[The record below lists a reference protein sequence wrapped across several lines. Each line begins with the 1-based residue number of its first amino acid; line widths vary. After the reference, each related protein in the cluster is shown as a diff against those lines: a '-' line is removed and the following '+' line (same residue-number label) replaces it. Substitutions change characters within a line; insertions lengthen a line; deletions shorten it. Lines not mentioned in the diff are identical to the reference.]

1 MDSVTESFLK
11 LLFLLSVN
19 NWHMAVA
26 GNKYNCDD
34 QLVSALPQSSFS
46 SSSDLSSSHSPGF
59 ARLNRREGAGGWSP
73 LVSNKYQWLQIDLGE
88 RTEITA
94 VATQGGYGSS
104 DWVTSYLLMFSD
116 SGQNWKQYR
125 QEESIWAFSGNTN
138 ADSVVYYKLQH
149 SIKARF
155 LRFVPLD
162 WNPNGRIGMRIEVYG
177 CTYRSEVVGFDG
189 KSCLIYT
196 FNQKLM
202 SATKDAISL
211 KFKTM
216 QSDGILL
223 HREGQNGDHTTL
235 ELIKG
240 KLSLLINLG
249 DTKTHPSNAQ
259 INITLGS
266 LLDDQ
271 HWHSVLIEHFN
282 NQVNFTVD
290 KHTHHF
296 HAKGEFNYLDLDYEI
311 SFGGIPVPGKSGTLS
326 RKNFH
331 GCFENIYYNGVNI
344 IDLAR
349 RHKSQIYFVGN
360 MSFSCLEPQVVPVTF
375 LSSSSYLALPGTSG
389 QDEVLI
395 SFQFRTWNK
404 EGLLLSSKLHQASG
418 GFLLYLSDGKVK
430 ISLHKP
436 GKALSDIT
444 AGAGLNNG
452 QWHSVSFSAKWNRI
466 TVIVDNDVTSSAH
479 AYTPLQIYS
488 GNDFYFGGCPNSG
501 NISECYTSFGGF
513 QGCMRLISI
522 GNKAV
527 DMISV
532 QQNVFGNFSDLQI
545 DLCGI
550 IDRCLP
556 NYCEHGGECSQS
568 WNNFYCDCDNTGYKG
583 ATCHYPIYEQSC
595 EAYKHRGNTSGF
607 YNIDSDGS
615 GPLGPFLVYCN
626 MTDTTWTI
634 IQHNN
639 TNLTRVKSA
648 NRENPHTV
656 FFKYSASLD
665 QLQATI
671 NHAEHCEQEL
681 AYHCKK
687 SRLLDKPDGMPL
699 SWWIGRTNETQTYWG
714 GSLPAV
720 QKCACGLEGSCIDS
734 QHYCNCDADRDEW
747 TNDTGFLSYK
757 EHLPVTEI
765 VITDTDRPN
774 SEAAY
779 KLGPLLC
786 HGDRTFWNSA
796 SFNTE
801 TSYLHF
807 PTFHGELSA
816 DVSFFFKTT
825 ASSGVFLE
833 NLGIQDFIRIEL
845 YSPSEVIFSFDV
857 GNGPSEVTVQS
868 LTSLNDNQWHYVK
881 AERNIKEAS
890 LQVDQ
895 LPQRSCGAP
904 PDGHIRLQLNSQLF
918 VGGTASRQKGFLG
931 CIRSLQLNGMALDL
945 EERAKITPGVEP
957 GCPGHCSSYGNL
969 CHNGGKCRE
978 KYSGFS
984 CDCTFSAYA
993 GPFCKKEIS
1002 AYFGTGT
1009 SVTYN
1014 FQEYYTLAKNSSSHA
1029 SSFYAD
1035 MTLNREEITFAF
1047 RTTRTPS
1054 LLLYVSSFYQ
1064 EYLSV
1069 ILTRNGSLQIRYK
1082 LDSHQDPDVFSINT
1096 KNMADGQLQHVKIN
1110 REEEM
1115 LFVEVN
1121 QNERMK
1127 FILSSGTEFNAIK
1140 SLTLGKI
1147 LENSDVEEETMKAN
1161 SQGFIGCLSSVQ
1173 FSHIASLK
1181 AALHHSSSAPVIVKG
1196 RFTESNCGTLTG
1208 ADSTS
1213 SETTHSFADHSGPID
1228 EGELASTIR
1237 SDSAIIGGVIAV
1249 VIFILALA
1257 SMAHSHTIY
1266 KKKGIYSK
1274 NEAKGSEN
1282 EDSAE
1287 SALKSEVSIQT
1298 LQQMNEIKRNTL
1310 LIGVHDLI

>member
-1 MDSVTESFLK
+1 M
-11 LLFLLSVN
+11 
-19 NWHMAVA
+19 A

-34 QLVSALPQSSFS
+34 HLVSALPQSSFS
-46 SSSDLSSSHSPGF
+46 SSSELSSSHSPGF

-116 SGQNWKQYR
+116 SGRNWKQYR
-125 QEESIWAFSGNTN
+125 QEESIWAFSGNMN

-177 CTYRSEVVGFDG
+177 CAYRSEVVGFDG

-202 SATKDAISL
+202 SAHVISL

-223 HREGQNGDHTTL
+223 HREGQNGDHITL

-240 KLSLLINLG
+240 N
-249 DTKTHPSNAQ
+249 
-259 INITLGS
+259 

-271 HWHSVLIEHFN
+271 QWHSVLIEQFN

-296 HAKGEFNYLDLDYEI
+296 HAKGEFNYLDLDFEL
-311 SFGGIPVPGKSGTLS
+311 SFGGMPVPGKSDILS
-326 RKNFH
+326 HRNFH

-360 MSFSCLEPQVVPVTF
+360 ISFSCSEPQVVPVTF
-375 LSSSSYLALPGTSG
+375 LSPSSYLALPGTSG
-389 QDEVLI
+389 QDEAFV

-404 EGLLLSSKLHQASG
+404 EGLLLSSKVHQASG

-452 QWHSVSFSAKWNRI
+452 QWHSVSFSVKRNRI
-466 TVIVDNDVTSSAH
+466 SVIVDNDVTASAH
-479 AYTPLQIYS
+479 ASISLQIYS
-488 GNDFYFGGCPNSG
+488 GDSFYFGGCPTTG
-501 NISECYTSFGGF
+501 NISECNTSFGGF
-513 QGCMRLISI
+513 QGCMRLIAI
-522 GNKAV
+522 DNKAV

-568 WNNFYCDCDNTGYKG
+568 WNNFYCNCASTGYKG

-626 MTDTTWTI
+626 MTDATWTI
-634 IQHNN
+634 MQHNN
-639 TNLTRVKSA
+639 TNLSRVKSA

-671 NHAEHCEQEL
+671 NHAEHCEQEFV
-681 AYHCKK
+681 YHCKK
-687 SRLLDKPDGMPL
+687 SRFLDKQGGMPL

-720 QKCACGLEGSCIDS
+720 QKCACGLEGNCIDS

-757 EHLPVTEI
+757 DHLPVTEI

-786 HGDRTFWNSA
+786 RGDS
-796 SFNTE
+796 
-801 TSYLHF
+801 
-807 PTFHGELSA
+807 
-816 DVSFFFKTT
+816 
-825 ASSGVFLE
+825 
-833 NLGIQDFIRIEL
+833 
-845 YSPSEVIFSFDV
+845 
-857 GNGPSEVTVQS
+857 
-868 LTSLNDNQWHYVK
+868 
-881 AERNIKEAS
+881 
-890 LQVDQ
+890 
-895 LPQRSCGAP
+895 
-904 PDGHIRLQLNSQLF
+904 
-918 VGGTASRQKGFLG
+918 GTASRQKGFLG

-957 GCPGHCSSYGNL
+957 GCPGHCSSYGKL
-969 CHNGGKCRE
+969 CHNGGKCKE

-1035 MTLNREEITFAF
+1035 MTLNREAITFAF

-1054 LLLYVSSFYQ
+1054 LLLYVSSFYK

-1082 LDSHQDPDVFSINT
+1082 LDSRQDPDIFSINL
-1096 KNMADGQLQHVKIN
+1096 KSMADGKLQHVKID
-1110 REEEM
+1110 REKEM

-1121 QNERMK
+1121 QNERVK
-1127 FILSSGTEFNAIK
+1127 FVLTSDTEFNAIK

-1147 LENSDVEEETMKAN
+1147 LENSDADEETMKAD

-1173 FSHIASLK
+1173 FNHIAPLK
-1181 AALHHSSSAPVIVKG
+1181 AALHHSSSAPIIVKG
-1196 RFTESNCGTLTG
+1196 RLTESNCGTLT
-1208 ADSTS
+1208 ASDSTS

-1228 EGELASTIR
+1228 EGEPLANAIR

-1249 VIFILALA
+1249 VIFILLCITAIA
-1257 SMAHSHTIY
+1257 IRIY

-1274 NEAKGSEN
+1274 DEAKGSEN

-1287 SALKSEVSIQT
+1287 SALKSEISMQNT
-1298 LQQMNEIKRNTL
+1298 ANENQKEYFF
-1310 LIGVHDLI
+1310 

>member
-1 MDSVTESFLK
+1 
-11 LLFLLSVN
+11 
-19 NWHMAVA
+19 MAVT

-46 SSSDLSSSHSPGF
+46 SSSELSSSHSPGF

-73 LVSNKYQWLQIDLGE
+73 FVSNKYQWLQIDLGE

-162 WNPNGRIGMRIEVYG
+162 WNPNGRIGMRIEAYG

-196 FNQKLM
+196 LNRKLIN
-202 SATKDAISL
+202 TVKDVISL

-223 HREGQNGDHTTL
+223 HREGQNGDHITM
-235 ELIKG
+235 ELTKG

-249 DTKTHPSNAQ
+249 DTKTHPPNAQ

-296 HAKGEFNYLDLDYEI
+296 HAKGEFSYLDLDYEL

-326 RKNFH
+326 RRNFH

-349 RHKSQIYFVGN
+349 RHKSQIYIVGN
-360 MSFSCLEPQVVPVTF
+360 MSFSCLEPKVVPVTF
-375 LSSSSYLALPGTSG
+375 LSSSSFLALRGTSG
-389 QDEVLI
+389 QDEVFV

-404 EGLLLSSKLHQASG
+404 DGLLLSSKLHQSSG
-418 GFLLYLSDGKVK
+418 GFLLYLSDGRVK
-430 ISLHKP
+430 INLHKT
-436 GKALSDIT
+436 GRVLSDIA

-452 QWHSVSFSAKWNRI
+452 QWHSVSLSVKRNRI
-466 TVIVDNDVTSSAH
+466 SVRVDNDVTSSAH
-479 AYTPLQIYS
+479 AFIPLQIYS
-488 GNDFYFGGCPNSG
+488 DVFYFGGEISSG
-501 NISECYTSFGGF
+501 NISECNTSFGGF
-513 QGCMRLISI
+513 QGCMRHISI

-527 DMISV
+527 DMISI
-532 QQNVFGNFSDLQI
+532 QQNGFGNFSDLQI

-550 IDRCLP
+550 TDRCLP

-568 WNNFYCDCDNTGYKG
+568 WNSFHCNCANTGYKG

-607 YNIDSDGS
+607 YSIDSDGS

-634 IQHNN
+634 IQHNS

-671 NHAEHCEQEL
+671 NLADHCEQEL
-681 AYHCKK
+681 AYYCKK
-687 SRLLDKPDGMPL
+687 SRLLDKSDGMPL
-699 SWWIGRTNETQTYWG
+699 SWWIGRTNETHTYWG

-757 EHLPVTEI
+757 DHLPVTEI

-786 HGDRTFWNSA
+786 RGDRTFWNSA

-807 PTFHGELSA
+807 PTFHGEFSA

-845 YSPSEVIFSFDV
+845 QSPYEVAFSFDV
-857 GNGPSEVTVQS
+857 GNGPSEVIVQS
-868 LTSLNDNQWHYVK
+868 RNSLNDNQWHYVK
-881 AERNIKEAS
+881 AERNVKEAS
-890 LQVDQ
+890 LQIDQ
-895 LPQRSCGAP
+895 LPQRSHSAP

-918 VGGTASRQKGFLG
+918 V
-931 CIRSLQLNGMALDL
+931 
-945 EERAKITPGVEP
+945 
-957 GCPGHCSSYGNL
+957 
-969 CHNGGKCRE
+969 
-978 KYSGFS
+978 
-984 CDCTFSAYA
+984 
-993 GPFCKKEIS
+993 EIS
-1002 AYFGTGT
+1002 AYFWTGT

-1035 MTLNREEITFAF
+1035 MTLAREAITFAF
-1047 RTTRTPS
+1047 RTTRMPS
-1054 LLLYVSSFYQ
+1054 LLLYVSSFYK

-1082 LDSHQDPDVFSINT
+1082 LDSHQDPDVFSISF
-1096 KNMADGQLQHVKIN
+1096 KSMADGQPQHVKIN
-1110 REEEM
+1110 REEET

-1147 LENSDVEEETMKAN
+1147 LENSDVDEETMKAN
-1161 SQGFIGCLSSVQ
+1161 SQGFVGCLSSVQ
-1173 FSHIASLK
+1173 FNHIAPLK

-1196 RFTESNCGTLTG
+1196 RFTESSCGTLTG

-1213 SETTHSFADHSGPID
+1213 SETTHSFAGNHSGPID
-1228 EGELASTIR
+1228 EGKPLANAIR

-1249 VIFILALA
+1249 VIFILLCITAIA
-1257 SMAHSHTIY
+1257 IRIY

-1287 SALKSEVSIQT
+1287 SALKSELSMQNT
-1298 LQQMNEIKRNTL
+1298 ANENQKEYFF
-1310 LIGVHDLI
+1310 

>member
-1 MDSVTESFLK
+1 
-11 LLFLLSVN
+11 
-19 NWHMAVA
+19 
-26 GNKYNCDD
+26 NCFT
-34 QLVSALPQSSFS
+34 AIC
-46 SSSDLSSSHSPGF
+46 
-59 ARLNRREGAGGWSP
+59 AGGWSP

-88 RTEITA
+88 RAEITA

-116 SGQNWKQYR
+116 SGRNWKQYR
-125 QEESIWAFSGNTN
+125 QEESTWAFSGNTN
-138 ADSVVYYKLQH
+138 ADSVVYYRLQH

-177 CTYRSEVVGFDG
+177 CMYRSEVVGFDG

-202 SATKDAISL
+202 STLKDVISL

-223 HREGQNGDHTTL
+223 HREGQNGDHITL
-235 ELIKG
+235 ELLKG

-249 DTKTHPSNAQ
+249 DDKTHSSNTQ

-296 HAKGEFNYLDLDYEI
+296 HAKGEFNYLDLDYEL
-311 SFGGIPVPGKSGTLS
+311 SFGGIPVPGKSGALS
-326 RKNFH
+326 RRNFH
-331 GCFENIYYNGVNI
+331 GCFENIYYNGVSI

-349 RHKSQIYFVGN
+349 RHRSQISFVGN
-360 MSFSCLEPQVVPVTF
+360 ISFLCLEPHVIPITF
-375 LSSSSYLALPGTSG
+375 LSSRSYLALPGTSG
-389 QDEVLI
+389 QEEVSI

-404 EGLLLSSKLHQASG
+404 EGLLLSSKLHRSSG

-430 ISLHKP
+430 INLHKP
-436 GKALSDIT
+436 GKAMSGIS

-452 QWHSVSFSAKWNRI
+452 QWHSVLFSAKRNRI
-466 TVIVDNDVTSSAH
+466 ILIVDNDMTSSA
-479 AYTPLQIYS
+479 YSSISLQIYS
-488 GNDFYFGGCPNSG
+488 ADTFYFGGCPNSE
-501 NISECYTSFGGF
+501 NNSECKSSFGGF
-513 QGCMRLISI
+513 QGCMQLISI

-527 DMISV
+527 DMNSV
-532 QQNVFGNFSDLQI
+532 QQNIFGNFSDLQI

-568 WNNFYCDCDNTGYKG
+568 WNSFYCNCTNTGYKG

-626 MTDTTWTI
+626 MTDATWTI

-665 QLQATI
+665 QLQAAI

-687 SRLLDKPDGMPL
+687 SRLLDKTDGLPL

-714 GSLPAV
+714 GSSPTV
-720 QKCACGLEGSCIDS
+720 QKCACGIEGSCIDS
-734 QHYCNCDADRDEW
+734 QHYCNCNADRNEW
-747 TNDTGFLSYK
+747 TNDTGFLSHK

-779 KLGPLLC
+779 RLGPLLC
-786 HGDRTFWNSA
+786 HGDR
-796 SFNTE
+796 
-801 TSYLHF
+801 
-807 PTFHGELSA
+807 
-816 DVSFFFKTT
+816 
-825 ASSGVFLE
+825 
-833 NLGIQDFIRIEL
+833 
-845 YSPSEVIFSFDV
+845 
-857 GNGPSEVTVQS
+857 
-868 LTSLNDNQWHYVK
+868 
-881 AERNIKEAS
+881 
-890 LQVDQ
+890 
-895 LPQRSCGAP
+895 
-904 PDGHIRLQLNSQLF
+904 
-918 VGGTASRQKGFLG
+918 GTASRQKGFLG

-984 CDCTFSAYA
+984 CDCSFSAYA
-993 GPFCKKEIS
+993 GPFCKTEIS
-1002 AYFGTGT
+1002 AYFGTGS
-1009 SVTYN
+1009 SVIYN
-1014 FQEYYTLAKNSSSHA
+1014 FQEYYTFTKNSTSHA

-1035 MTLNREEITFAF
+1035 MTLSRETITFAF

-1054 LLLYVSSFYQ
+1054 LLLYVSSFYK

-1082 LDSHQDPDVFSINT
+1082 LDSHQDPDVFTINFRS
-1096 KNMADGQLQHVKIN
+1096 MADGQLHHVKIN

-1115 LFVEVN
+1115 LLVEVN

-1140 SLTLGKI
+1140 SLILGKI
-1147 LENSDVEEETMKAN
+1147 LENSDVDEETMKAN

-1173 FSHIASLK
+1173 FNHIAPLK
-1181 AALHHSSSAPVIVKG
+1181 SALHHSSSAPIIVKG
-1196 RFTESNCGTLTG
+1196 RFTESSCGTLTG
-1208 ADSTS
+1208 ADSTL

-1228 EGELASTIR
+1228 ERQPLNNASR
-1237 SDSAIIGGVIAV
+1237 NDSAIIGGVIAV
-1249 VIFILALA
+1249 VIFIILCITAIA
-1257 SMAHSHTIY
+1257 IHIY
-1266 KKKGIYSK
+1266 KKKSIYSK
-1274 NEAKGSEN
+1274 NETKGSEN

-1287 SALKSEVSIQT
+1287 SALKSELSTQ
-1298 LQQMNEIKRNTL
+1298 NTASENQKEYFF
-1310 LIGVHDLI
+1310 

>member
-1 MDSVTESFLK
+1 MDSVTEIFLK
-11 LLFLLSVN
+11 LLFLLAAH
-19 NWHMAVA
+19 NWHKAIA
-26 GNKYNCDD
+26 ENKYNCDD
-34 QLVSALPQSSFS
+34 QLISALSQSSFS
-46 SSSDLSSSHSPGF
+46 SSSELSSSHSPGF

-73 LVSNKYQWLQIDLGE
+73 LVSNKYQWLQVDLGE

-116 SGQNWKQYR
+116 TGRNWKQYR
-125 QEESIWAFSGNTN
+125 QEESIWAISGNTN
-138 ADSVVYYKLQH
+138 ADSVVYYKLQN

-162 WNPNGRIGMRIEVYG
+162 WNPNGRIGMRVEVYG

-189 KSCLIYT
+189 KSYLIYT

-202 SATKDAISL
+202 SALKDVISL

-223 HREGQNGDHTTL
+223 HREGRNGDHITL

-240 KLSLLINLG
+240 KLSLLITLG
-249 DTKTHPSNAQ
+249 DTETHSSNAH

-271 HWHSVLIEHFN
+271 HWHSVLIECFK

-296 HAKGEFNYLDLDYEI
+296 HAKGEFSYLDLDYEI
-311 SFGGIPVPGKSGTLS
+311 SFGGIPVLGKSGILS
-326 RKNFH
+326 HRNFH

-360 MSFSCLEPQVVPVTF
+360 VSFSCLEPQVIPVTF
-375 LSSSSYLALPGTSG
+375 LSASSYLALPGISR
-389 QDEVLI
+389 QDEVHI

-404 EGLLLSSKLHQASG
+404 EGLLLSNNLPQASG
-418 GFLLYLSDGKVK
+418 GFFLYLSNGKVK

-436 GKALSDIT
+436 GKTLSDIT
-444 AGAGLNNG
+444 AGAMLNNG
-452 QWHSVSFSAKWNRI
+452 QWHSVSFSAKRNHI
-466 TVIVDNDVTSSAH
+466 NIVVDNTVTMSSH
-479 AYTPLQIYS
+479 ASIPLEIFS
-488 GNDFYFGGCPNSG
+488 GDALYFGGCPSSG
-501 NISECYTSFGGF
+501 NISECNTLYGGF

-522 GNKAV
+522 DNKAV
-527 DMISV
+527 DIISV
-532 QQNVFGNFSDLQI
+532 QQNVSGNFSDIQI

-550 IDRCLP
+550 IDRCSP

-568 WNNFYCDCDNTGYKG
+568 WNSFYCNCAYSGYRG
-583 ATCHYPIYEQSC
+583 ATCHIPIYEQSC

-615 GPLGPFLVYCN
+615 GPLEPFLVYCN

-634 IQHNN
+634 MQHNN

-648 NRENPHTV
+648 TRENPHTV

-671 NHAEHCEQEL
+671 NQAEYCEQEL

-687 SRLLDKPDGMPL
+687 SRLSDKPDGMPL

-714 GSLPAV
+714 GSFPAV
-720 QKCACGLEGSCIDS
+720 GKCACGFEGTCIDS

-786 HGDRTFWNSA
+786 RGDRTFWNSA

-845 YSPSEVIFSFDV
+845 SSPSEVIFSFDV
-857 GNGPSEVTVQS
+857 GNGPSEVSVQS

-895 LPQRSCGAP
+895 LPQRSHTAP

-931 CIRSLQLNGMALDL
+931 CIRSLKLNGMALDL

-969 CHNGGKCRE
+969 CHNGGKCKE
-978 KYSGFS
+978 KYNGFS
-984 CDCTFSAYA
+984 CDCTFSAYV
-993 GPFCKKEIS
+993 GPFCKKEVS

-1035 MTLNREEITFAF
+1035 MTLSSEAITFAF
-1047 RTTRTPS
+1047 RTTQTPS
-1054 LLLYVSSFYQ
+1054 LLLYVSSFYK
-1064 EYLSV
+1064 EYLSI
-1069 ILTRNGSLQIRYK
+1069 ILIRNGSLQIRYK
-1082 LDSHQDPDVFSINT
+1082 LDSHEDPDVFGINT
-1096 KNMADGQLQHVKIN
+1096 KNMADGQLQHMKIN

-1127 FILSSGTEFNAIK
+1127 FILTSGTEFNAIK

-1147 LENSDVEEETMKAN
+1147 FENSDVDEETMKAN

-1173 FSHIASLK
+1173 FNHIAPLK
-1181 AALHHSSSAPVIVKG
+1181 AALYHSSSAPVIVKG
-1196 RFTESNCGTLTG
+1196 HFTESNCGTLTG

-1213 SETTHSFADHSGPID
+1213 SETTHSFADHSGPIG
-1228 EGELASTIR
+1228 EGEPLANAIR

-1249 VIFILALA
+1249 VIFILLCITAIGIR
-1257 SMAHSHTIY
+1257 IY
-1266 KKKGIYSK
+1266 KKKGVYSK
-1274 NEAKGSEN
+1274 NETKGSEN
-1282 EDSAE
+1282 EESTE
-1287 SALKSEVSIQT
+1287 SALKSELSMQ
-1298 LQQMNEIKRNTL
+1298 NTTSENQKEYF
-1310 LIGVHDLI
+1310 

>member
-1 MDSVTESFLK
+1 
-11 LLFLLSVN
+11 
-19 NWHMAVA
+19 
-26 GNKYNCDD
+26 
-34 QLVSALPQSSFS
+34 
-46 SSSDLSSSHSPGF
+46 
-59 ARLNRREGAGGWSP
+59 
-73 LVSNKYQWLQIDLGE
+73 IDLGE

-116 SGQNWKQYR
+116 SGRNWKQYR
-125 QEESIWAFSGNTN
+125 QEESIWAFSGNMN

-177 CTYRSEVVGFDG
+177 CAYSKWSEVVGFDG

-202 SATKDAISL
+202 SAHVISL

-223 HREGQNGDHTTL
+223 HREGQNGDHITL

-240 KLSLLINLG
+240 KLYYLTKTSFNLLS

-259 INITLGS
+259 INIKLGS

-271 HWHSVLIEHFN
+271 QWHSVLIEQFN

-296 HAKGEFNYLDLDYEI
+296 HAKGEFNYLDLDFEL
-311 SFGGIPVPGKSGTLS
+311 SFGGMPVPGKSDILS
-326 RKNFH
+326 HRNFH

-360 MSFSCLEPQVVPVTF
+360 ISFSCSEPQVVPVTF
-375 LSSSSYLALPGTSG
+375 LSPSSYLALPGTSG
-389 QDEVLI
+389 QDEAFV

-404 EGLLLSSKLHQASG
+404 EGLLLSSKVHQASG

-430 ISLHKP
+430 ITKKQPQDLKMRP
-436 GKALSDIT
+436 LDLS
-444 AGAGLNNG
+444 AGLNNG
-452 QWHSVSFSAKWNRI
+452 QWHSVSFSVKRNRI
-466 TVIVDNDVTSSAH
+466 SVIVDNDVTASAH
-479 AYTPLQIYS
+479 ASISLQIYS
-488 GNDFYFGGCPNSG
+488 GDSFYFGGCPTTG
-501 NISECYTSFGGF
+501 NISECNTSFGGF
-513 QGCMRLISI
+513 QGCMRLIAI
-522 GNKAV
+522 DNKAV

-568 WNNFYCDCDNTGYKG
+568 WNNFYCNCASTGYKG

-626 MTDTTWTI
+626 MTDATWTI
-634 IQHNN
+634 MQHNN
-639 TNLTRVKSA
+639 TNLSRVKSA

-671 NHAEHCEQEL
+671 NHAEHCEQEFV
-681 AYHCKK
+681 YHCKK
-687 SRLLDKPDGMPL
+687 SRFLDKQGGMPL

-720 QKCACGLEGSCIDS
+720 QKCACGLEGNCIDS

-757 EHLPVTEI
+757 DHLPVTEI

-786 HGDRTFWNSA
+786 RGDRTFWNSA

-845 YSPSEVIFSFDV
+845 YSPSEVLFSFDV

-895 LPQRSCGAP
+895 FPQRFHTAP

-957 GCPGHCSSYGNL
+957 GCPGHCSSYGKL
-969 CHNGGKCRE
+969 CHNGGKCKE

-1035 MTLNREEITFAF
+1035 MTLNREAITFAF

-1054 LLLYVSSFYQ
+1054 LLLYVSSFYK

-1082 LDSHQDPDVFSINT
+1082 LDSRQDPDIFSINL
-1096 KNMADGQLQHVKIN
+1096 KSMADGKLQHVKID
-1110 REEEM
+1110 REKEM
-1115 LFVEVN
+1115 LFVEVI
-1121 QNERMK
+1121 QLDK
-1127 FILSSGTEFNAIK
+1127 KQTK
-1140 SLTLGKI
+1140 PKK
-1147 LENSDVEEETMKAN
+1147 NSDADEETMKAD

-1173 FSHIASLK
+1173 FNHIAPLK
-1181 AALHHSSSAPVIVKG
+1181 AALHHSSSAPIIVKG
-1196 RFTESNCGTLTG
+1196 RLTESNCGTLT
-1208 ADSTS
+1208 ASDSTS

-1228 EGELASTIR
+1228 EGEPLANAIR

-1249 VIFILALA
+1249 VIFILLCITAIA
-1257 SMAHSHTIY
+1257 IRIY

-1274 NEAKGSEN
+1274 DEAKGSEN

-1287 SALKSEVSIQT
+1287 SALKSEISMQNT
-1298 LQQMNEIKRNTL
+1298 ANENQKEYFF
-1310 LIGVHDLI
+1310 

>member
-1 MDSVTESFLK
+1 MDSVTEIFLK
-11 LLFLLSVN
+11 LLFLISVH
-19 NWHMAVA
+19 NWHTTVA

-46 SSSDLSSSHSPGF
+46 SSSELSSSHSPGF

-73 LVSNKYQWLQIDLGE
+73 LVSSKYQWLQIDLGE

-116 SGQNWKQYR
+116 SGRNWKQYR

-162 WNPNGRIGMRIEVYG
+162 WNPNGRIGMRVEVYG
-177 CTYRSEVVGFDG
+177 CTYGSEVVGFDG
-189 KSCLIYT
+189 KSYLTYT

-202 SATKDAISL
+202 SAQKDVISL

-223 HREGQNGDHTTL
+223 HREGQNGDHITL

-296 HAKGEFNYLDLDYEI
+296 HAKGEFNYLDLDYKL

-349 RHKSQIYFVGN
+349 KHKSQIYFVGN
-360 MSFSCLEPQVVPVTF
+360 LSFSCLESQVVPVTF
-375 LSSSSYLALPGTSG
+375 LNSSSYLILPGKSG
-389 QDEVLI
+389 EDDIFI

-404 EGLLLSSKLHQASG
+404 EGLLLYSKLHGASG
-418 GFLLYLSDGKVK
+418 GFFLYLSDGKVK
-430 ISLHKP
+430 ISLHKA
-436 GKALSDIT
+436 GKALSDIV

-452 QWHSVSFSAKWNRI
+452 QWHSVSFSAKRNRI
-466 TVIVDNDVTSSAH
+466 SVIVDNDVTSSAH
-479 AYTPLQIYS
+479 ASIPLQIYS
-488 GNDFYFGGCPNSG
+488 GDAFYFGAPGFMLLSGCPSNG
-501 NISECYTSFGGF
+501 NISECNTSFGGF
-513 QGCMRLISI
+513 QGCMRLISV

-568 WNNFYCDCDNTGYKG
+568 WDSFYCNCANTGYKG

-665 QLQATI
+665 QLQDAI

-687 SRLLDKPDGMPL
+687 SRLLEKPDGMPL

-720 QKCACGLEGSCIDS
+720 QKCACGLEGTCIDS

-786 HGDRTFWNSA
+786 RGDRTFWNSA

-845 YSPSEVIFSFDV
+845 YSPSKVIFSFDV

-895 LPQRSCGAP
+895 LPQRSHSAP

-945 EERAKITPGVEP
+945 EERAKMTPGVEP

-969 CHNGGKCRE
+969 CHNDGKCRE

-1014 FQEYYTLAKNSSSHA
+1014 FQEYYAVAKNSSSHA

-1035 MTLNREEITFAF
+1035 MTLNREAITFAF

-1054 LLLYVSSFYQ
+1054 LLLYVSSFYK

-1069 ILTRNGSLQIRYK
+1069 ILTRNGTLQIRYK
-1082 LDSHQDPDVFSINT
+1082 LDSHQDPDIFSINI

-1110 REEEM
+1110 REEEI

-1127 FILSSGTEFNAIK
+1127 FVLSSGTEFNAIK

-1147 LENSDVEEETMKAN
+1147 LENSDVDEETMKAN

-1173 FSHIASLK
+1173 FNHIAPLK

-1196 RFTESNCGTLTG
+1196 RFTESNCGTLSG

-1228 EGELASTIR
+1228 EGEPLANAIR

-1249 VIFILALA
+1249 VIFILLCITAIA
-1257 SMAHSHTIY
+1257 IRIY
-1266 KKKGIYSK
+1266 KKKVIYSK

-1287 SALKSEVSIQT
+1287 SALKSELSMQNT
-1298 LQQMNEIKRNTL
+1298 ANENQKEYFF
-1310 LIGVHDLI
+1310 

>member
-1 MDSVTESFLK
+1 
-11 LLFLLSVN
+11 
-19 NWHMAVA
+19 
-26 GNKYNCDD
+26 
-34 QLVSALPQSSFS
+34 
-46 SSSDLSSSHSPGF
+46 
-59 ARLNRREGAGGWSP
+59 
-73 LVSNKYQWLQIDLGE
+73 
-88 RTEITA
+88 
-94 VATQGGYGSS
+94 
-104 DWVTSYLLMFSD
+104 
-116 SGQNWKQYR
+116 
-125 QEESIWAFSGNTN
+125 
-138 ADSVVYYKLQH
+138 
-149 SIKARF
+149 
-155 LRFVPLD
+155 
-162 WNPNGRIGMRIEVYG
+162 
-177 CTYRSEVVGFDG
+177 
-189 KSCLIYT
+189 
-196 FNQKLM
+196 
-202 SATKDAISL
+202 
-211 KFKTM
+211 
-216 QSDGILL
+216 
-223 HREGQNGDHTTL
+223 
-235 ELIKG
+235 
-240 KLSLLINLG
+240 
-249 DTKTHPSNAQ
+249 
-259 INITLGS
+259 
-266 LLDDQ
+266 
-271 HWHSVLIEHFN
+271 
-282 NQVNFTVD
+282 
-290 KHTHHF
+290 
-296 HAKGEFNYLDLDYEI
+296 
-311 SFGGIPVPGKSGTLS
+311 
-326 RKNFH
+326 
-331 GCFENIYYNGVNI
+331 
-344 IDLAR
+344 
-349 RHKSQIYFVGN
+349 GN
-360 MSFSCLEPQVVPVTF
+360 MSFSCLEPRVVPVTF

-389 QDEVLI
+389 QDEVFI
-395 SFQFRTWNK
+395 SFQFRTWNQ
-404 EGLLLSSKLHQASG
+404 EGLLLSSKLQQASG

-430 ISLHKP
+430 ISLDRP
-436 GKALSDIT
+436 VKALSDVT
-444 AGAGLNNG
+444 AGTGLNNG
-452 QWHSVSFSAKWNRI
+452 QWHSVSFSAKRNRI
-466 TVIVDNDVTSSAH
+466 SVIVDNDVMSSAH
-479 AYTPLQIYS
+479 VSIPLQIYS
-488 GNDFYFGGCPNSG
+488 GDAFYFGGCPSSG
-501 NISECYTSFGGF
+501 NISECNTSFGGF

-532 QQNVFGNFSDLQI
+532 QQNIFGNFSDLQI

-556 NYCEHGGECSQS
+556 NYCEHDGECSQS
-568 WNNFYCDCDNTGYKG
+568 WNSFYCNCANTGYKG

-615 GPLGPFLVYCN
+615 GPLRPFLVYCN
-626 MTDTTWTI
+626 MTDTTWTV

-648 NRENPHTV
+648 NRENPHNV

-687 SRLLDKPDGMPL
+687 SRILDKPDGMPL

-720 QKCACGLEGSCIDS
+720 QKCSCGLEGSCVDS

-757 EHLPVTEI
+757 DHLPVTEI
-765 VITDTDRPN
+765 VITDTYRPN

-786 HGDRTFWNSA
+786 RGDRTFWNSA

-845 YSPSEVIFSFDV
+845 YSPSEVVFSFDV

-881 AERNIKEAS
+881 AERNIKEAT
-890 LQVDQ
+890 LQVDR
-895 LPQRSCGAP
+895 LPQRSHGAP

-969 CHNGGKCRE
+969 CHNGGKCIE
-978 KYSGFS
+978 KYVGFS
-984 CDCTFSAYA
+984 CDCTLSAYS

-1002 AYFGTGT
+1002 AYFETGT

-1035 MTLNREEITFAF
+1035 MTLNREAITFAF

-1054 LLLYVSSFYQ
+1054 LLLYVSSFYK
-1064 EYLSV
+1064 EYVSV
-1069 ILTRNGSLQIRYK
+1069 ILARNGDLQIRYK
-1082 LDSHQDPDVFSINT
+1082 LDSHQDPDVFSINI

-1121 QNERMK
+1121 QQERMK

-1147 LENSDVEEETMKAN
+1147 LVNSDVDEETMKAN
-1161 SQGFIGCLSSVQ
+1161 SQGFIGCLSAVQ
-1173 FSHIASLK
+1173 FNHIAPLK
-1181 AALHHSSSAPVIVKG
+1181 AALHHTSSAPVIVKG
-1196 RFTESNCGTLTG
+1196 RFTESSCGTLTG

-1213 SETTHSFADHSGPID
+1213 SETTHSFADHSGPTD
-1228 EGELASTIR
+1228 EREPLANAIR
-1237 SDSAIIGGVIAV
+1237 SDAAIIGGVIAV
-1249 VIFILALA
+1249 VIFILLCITAIA
-1257 SMAHSHTIY
+1257 IRIY

-1287 SALKSEVSIQT
+1287 SALKSELSMQNT
-1298 LQQMNEIKRNTL
+1298 ANENQKEYFF
-1310 LIGVHDLI
+1310 

>member
-1 MDSVTESFLK
+1 
-11 LLFLLSVN
+11 
-19 NWHMAVA
+19 
-26 GNKYNCDD
+26 
-34 QLVSALPQSSFS
+34 
-46 SSSDLSSSHSPGF
+46 
-59 ARLNRREGAGGWSP
+59 
-73 LVSNKYQWLQIDLGE
+73 
-88 RTEITA
+88 
-94 VATQGGYGSS
+94 
-104 DWVTSYLLMFSD
+104 
-116 SGQNWKQYR
+116 
-125 QEESIWAFSGNTN
+125 
-138 ADSVVYYKLQH
+138 
-149 SIKARF
+149 
-155 LRFVPLD
+155 
-162 WNPNGRIGMRIEVYG
+162 
-177 CTYRSEVVGFDG
+177 
-189 KSCLIYT
+189 
-196 FNQKLM
+196 
-202 SATKDAISL
+202 
-211 KFKTM
+211 
-216 QSDGILL
+216 
-223 HREGQNGDHTTL
+223 
-235 ELIKG
+235 
-240 KLSLLINLG
+240 
-249 DTKTHPSNAQ
+249 
-259 INITLGS
+259 
-266 LLDDQ
+266 
-271 HWHSVLIEHFN
+271 
-282 NQVNFTVD
+282 
-290 KHTHHF
+290 
-296 HAKGEFNYLDLDYEI
+296 
-311 SFGGIPVPGKSGTLS
+311 
-326 RKNFH
+326 
-331 GCFENIYYNGVNI
+331 
-344 IDLAR
+344 
-349 RHKSQIYFVGN
+349 GN

-375 LSSSSYLALPGTSG
+375 LSSSSFLALPGTLG
-389 QDEVLI
+389 QDEVFV

-404 EGLLLSSKLHQASG
+404 EGLLLSSKLHQSSG
-418 GFLLYLSDGKVK
+418 GFLLYLSDGRIK
-430 ISLHKP
+430 INLHKT
-436 GKALSDIT
+436 GRVLSDIT

-452 QWHSVSFSAKWNRI
+452 QWHYVSLSVKRNRI
-466 TVIVDNDVTSSAH
+466 SVRVDNDVTSSAH
-479 AYTPLQIYS
+479 ASIPLQIHS
-488 GNDFYFGGCPNSG
+488 GAVFYFGGCPNSG
-501 NISECYTSFGGF
+501 NISECNTSFGGF

-527 DMISV
+527 DMISI
-532 QQNVFGNFSDLQI
+532 QQNGFGNFSDLQI

-550 IDRCLP
+550 TDRCLP

-568 WNNFYCDCDNTGYKG
+568 WNSFHCNCANTGYKG

-615 GPLGPFLVYCN
+615 GPLGPFPVYCN
-626 MTDTTWTI
+626 MTDATWTI
-634 IQHNN
+634 IQHNG
-639 TNLTRVKSA
+639 TNLTRVRSA

-671 NHAEHCEQEL
+671 NLADHCEQEL
-681 AYHCKK
+681 AYYCKK
-687 SRLLDKPDGMPL
+687 SRLLDKSDGMPL
-699 SWWIGRTNETQTYWG
+699 SWWIGRTNETHTYWG

-757 EHLPVTEI
+757 DHLPVTEI

-845 YSPSEVIFSFDV
+845 QSPSEVVFSFDV
-857 GNGPSEVTVQS
+857 GNGPSEVIVQS
-868 LTSLNDNQWHYVK
+868 HNSLNDNQWHYVK
-881 AERNIKEAS
+881 AERNVKEAS
-890 LQVDQ
+890 LQIDQ
-895 LPQRSCGAP
+895 LPQRSHSAP

-931 CIRSLQLNGMALDL
+931 CIRSLRLNGMALDL

-993 GPFCKKEIS
+993 GPFYIELLFVSEIS
-1002 AYFGTGT
+1002 AYFWTGT

-1035 MTLNREEITFAF
+1035 MTLTREAITFAF

-1054 LLLYVSSFYQ
+1054 LLLYVSSFYK

-1069 ILTRNGSLQIRYK
+1069 ILTRNGDLQIRYK
-1082 LDSHQDPDVFSINT
+1082 LDSHQDPDVFSISF
-1096 KNMADGQLQHVKIN
+1096 KSMADGHLQHVKIN
-1110 REEEM
+1110 REEEK
-1115 LFVEVN
+1115 LIVEVN
-1121 QNERMK
+1121 QNEKKK

-1147 LENSDVEEETMKAN
+1147 LEISDVDEETMKAN
-1161 SQGFIGCLSSVQ
+1161 SQGFVGCLSSVQ
-1173 FSHIASLK
+1173 FNHIAPLK

-1196 RFTESNCGTLTG
+1196 RFTESSCGTLTG

-1228 EGELASTIR
+1228 EGKPLANAIR

-1249 VIFILALA
+1249 VIFILLCITAIA
-1257 SMAHSHTIY
+1257 IRIY

-1287 SALKSEVSIQT
+1287 SALKSELSMQ
-1298 LQQMNEIKRNTL
+1298 NTA
-1310 LIGVHDLI
+1310 GENQKEYFF

>member
-1 MDSVTESFLK
+1 M
-11 LLFLLSVN
+11 
-19 NWHMAVA
+19 A

-34 QLVSALPQSSFS
+34 HLVSALPQSSFS
-46 SSSDLSSSHSPGF
+46 SSSELSSSHSPGF

-116 SGQNWKQYR
+116 SGRNWKQYR
-125 QEESIWAFSGNTN
+125 QEESIWAFSGNMN

-177 CTYRSEVVGFDG
+177 CAYRSEVVGFDG

-202 SATKDAISL
+202 SAHVISL

-223 HREGQNGDHTTL
+223 HREGQNGDHITL

-259 INITLGS
+259 INIKLGS

-271 HWHSVLIEHFN
+271 QWHSVLIEQFN

-296 HAKGEFNYLDLDYEI
+296 HAKGEFNYLDLD
-311 SFGGIPVPGKSGTLS
+311 
-326 RKNFH
+326 
-331 GCFENIYYNGVNI
+331 FEGNI
-344 IDLAR
+344 
-349 RHKSQIYFVGN
+349 
-360 MSFSCLEPQVVPVTF
+360 SFSCSEPQVVPVTF
-375 LSSSSYLALPGTSG
+375 LSPSSYLALPGTSG
-389 QDEVLI
+389 QDEAFV

-404 EGLLLSSKLHQASG
+404 EGLLLSSKVHQASG

-452 QWHSVSFSAKWNRI
+452 QWHSVSFSVKRNRI
-466 TVIVDNDVTSSAH
+466 SVIVDNDVTASAH
-479 AYTPLQIYS
+479 ASISLQIYS
-488 GNDFYFGGCPNSG
+488 GDSFYFGGCPTTG
-501 NISECYTSFGGF
+501 NISECNTSFGGF
-513 QGCMRLISI
+513 QGCMRLIAI
-522 GNKAV
+522 DNKAV

-568 WNNFYCDCDNTGYKG
+568 WNNFYCNCASTGYKG

-626 MTDTTWTI
+626 MTDATWTI
-634 IQHNN
+634 MQHNN
-639 TNLTRVKSA
+639 TNLSRVKSA

-671 NHAEHCEQEL
+671 NHAEHCEQEFV
-681 AYHCKK
+681 YHCKK
-687 SRLLDKPDGMPL
+687 SRFLDKQGGMPL

-720 QKCACGLEGSCIDS
+720 QKCACGLEGNCIDS

-757 EHLPVTEI
+757 DHLPVTEI

-786 HGDRTFWNSA
+786 RGDRTFWNSA

-845 YSPSEVIFSFDV
+845 YSPSEVLFSFDV

-895 LPQRSCGAP
+895 FPQRFHTAP

-957 GCPGHCSSYGNL
+957 GCPGHCSSYGKL
-969 CHNGGKCRE
+969 CHNGGKCKE

-1035 MTLNREEITFAF
+1035 MTLNREAITFAF

-1054 LLLYVSSFYQ
+1054 LLLYVSSFYK

-1082 LDSHQDPDVFSINT
+1082 LDSRQDPDIFSINL
-1096 KNMADGQLQHVKIN
+1096 KSMADGKLQHVKID
-1110 REEEM
+1110 REKEM

-1121 QNERMK
+1121 QNERVK
-1127 FILSSGTEFNAIK
+1127 FVLTSDTEFNAIK

-1147 LENSDVEEETMKAN
+1147 LENSDADEETMKAD

-1173 FSHIASLK
+1173 FNHIAPLK
-1181 AALHHSSSAPVIVKG
+1181 AALHHSSSAPIIVKG
-1196 RFTESNCGTLTG
+1196 RLTESNCGTLT
-1208 ADSTS
+1208 ASDSTS

-1228 EGELASTIR
+1228 EGEPLANAIR

-1249 VIFILALA
+1249 VIFILLCITAIA
-1257 SMAHSHTIY
+1257 IRIY

-1274 NEAKGSEN
+1274 DEAKGSEN

-1287 SALKSEVSIQT
+1287 SALKSEISMQNT
-1298 LQQMNEIKRNTL
+1298 ANENQKEYFF
-1310 LIGVHDLI
+1310 

>member
-1 MDSVTESFLK
+1 HCGT
-11 LLFLLSVN
+11 
-19 NWHMAVA
+19 MA
-26 GNKYNCDD
+26 
-34 QLVSALPQSSFS
+34 QSS
-46 SSSDLSSSHSPGF
+46 
-59 ARLNRREGAGGWSP
+59 AGGWSP

-116 SGQNWKQYR
+116 SGRNWKQYR

-138 ADSVVYYKLQH
+138 ADNVVYYKLQH

-177 CTYRSEVVGFDG
+177 CTYRSEVIGFDG
-189 KSCLIYT
+189 KSCLIYRSS
-196 FNQKLM
+196 QKLM
-202 SATKDAISL
+202 SALKDVMSL
-211 KFKTM
+211 KFKAL

-223 HREGQNGDHTTL
+223 HREAQNGDHITL

-249 DTKTHPSNAQ
+249 NSFIRSNVIG
-259 INITLGS
+259 IN

-290 KHTHHF
+290 KHTNHF
-296 HAKGEFNYLDLDYEI
+296 HAKREFSYLDLDYEL
-311 SFGGIPVPGKSGTLS
+311 SFGGIPVPGKSGMLS
-326 RKNFH
+326 RKYFH
-331 GCFENIYYNGVNI
+331 GCFENIYCNGMNI
-344 IDLAR
+344 IEVAKSQ
-349 RHKSQIYFVGN
+349 KSQISFVGN
-360 MSFSCLEPQVVPVTF
+360 MSFSCVEPPVVPVTF

-389 QDEVLI
+389 QEELSI

-404 EGLLLSSKLHQASG
+404 EGPLLSAKLHQASG
-418 GFLLYLSDGKVK
+418 GLLLYLSDGKVK
-430 ISLHKP
+430 VSLHKQ

-444 AGAGLNNG
+444 AGTGLNNG
-452 QWHSVSFSAKWNRI
+452 EWHSVSFSAKRNRI
-466 TVIVDNDVTSSAH
+466 TVTVDNDVTMSTH
-479 AYTPLQIYS
+479 ASIPLHIYS
-488 GNDFYFGGCPNSG
+488 EDTFYFGGCPSG
-501 NISECYTSFGGF
+501 GNNTECDSSFGGF
-513 QGCMRLISI
+513 QGCMRLFSI
-522 GNKAV
+522 GNKPV
-527 DMISV
+527 DMIAV
-532 QQNVFGNFSDLQI
+532 QQNIHGNFSDLQI

-568 WNNFYCDCDNTGYKG
+568 WNSFYCNCNNTGYKG
-583 ATCHYPIYEQSC
+583 ATCHYPVYEQSC

-626 MTDTTWTI
+626 MTGEVMNFLNS
-634 IQHNN
+634 QFS
-639 TNLTRVKSA
+639 LY
-648 NRENPHTV
+648 NPHSV

-665 QLQATI
+665 QLRATI

-687 SRLLDKPDGMPL
+687 SRLLDKQDGMPL

-714 GSLPAV
+714 GSLPTI
-720 QKCACGLEGSCIDS
+720 QKCTCGLEGSCIDS
-734 QHYCNCDADRDEW
+734 QHYCNCDADQDEW

-757 EHLPVTEI
+757 DHLPVTKI

-786 HGDRTFWNSA
+786 QGDKAFWNSA

-857 GNGPSEVTVQS
+857 GNGPSEIIMQT

-895 LPQRSCGAP
+895 LPQKSQAAP

-931 CIRSLQLNGMALDL
+931 CIRSLHLNGVALDL

-1035 MTLNREEITFAF
+1035 MTLNREAITFTF
-1047 RTTRTPS
+1047 QTTRMPS
-1054 LLLYVSSFYQ
+1054 LLLYVSSFYK
-1064 EYLSV
+1064 EYLS
-1069 ILTRNGSLQIRYK
+1069 ILL
-1082 LDSHQDPDVFSINT
+1082 T
-1096 KNMADGQLQHVKIN
+1096 KNGECSATQPGST
-1110 REEEM
+1110 
-1115 LFVEVN
+1115 
-1121 QNERMK
+1121 NEPHSCQPG
-1127 FILSSGTEFNAIK
+1127 FILIPRHELLCCTEFNAIK

-1147 LENSDVEEETMKAN
+1147 LESGDVDEETMKAN

-1173 FSHIASLK
+1173 FNHIAPLK
-1181 AALHHSSSAPVIVKG
+1181 AALLHSSSAPIIIKG
-1196 RFTESNCGTLTG
+1196 RFTESNCGTVTG
-1208 ADSTS
+1208 ADSSS
-1213 SETTHSFADHSGPID
+1213 SETTHSFAGS
-1228 EGELASTIR
+1228 LCF
-1237 SDSAIIGGVIAV
+1237 IICMFSFVTCLSSPFIGVIAV
-1249 VIFILALA
+1249 VIFILLCITAIA
-1257 SMAHSHTIY
+1257 IHIY
-1266 KKKGIYSK
+1266 QKKHAFIKKK
-1274 NEAKGSEN
+1274 EPKGSEN
-1282 EDSAE
+1282 EDGAE
-1287 SALKSEVSIQT
+1287 SALK
-1298 LQQMNEIKRNTL
+1298 NELHVQNTANENQKEYFF
-1310 LIGVHDLI
+1310 

>member
-1 MDSVTESFLK
+1 MDSVTEIFLK
-11 LLFLLSVN
+11 LLFLISVR
-19 NWHMAVA
+19 NWNMVVA

-34 QLVSALPQSSFS
+34 QLVSGLPQSSFS
-46 SSSDLSSSHSPGF
+46 SSSELSSSHSPGF

-73 LVSNKYQWLQIDLGE
+73 FVSNKYQWLQVDLGE
-88 RTEITA
+88 RAEITA

-116 SGQNWKQYR
+116 SGRNWKQYR
-125 QEESIWAFSGNTN
+125 QEESTWAFSGNTN

-155 LRFVPLD
+155 IRFVPLD
-162 WNPNGRIGMRIEVYG
+162 WNPNGRIGMRIEAYG
-177 CTYRSEVVGFDG
+177 CMYRSEVVGFDG

-202 SATKDAISL
+202 STLKDVISL

-223 HREGQNGDHTTL
+223 HREGQNGDHITL
-235 ELIKG
+235 ELLKG

-249 DTKTHPSNAQ
+249 DDKTHSSNTQ

-296 HAKGEFNYLDLDYEI
+296 HAKGEFNYLDLDYEL
-311 SFGGIPVPGKSGTLS
+311 SFGGIPVPGKSGALS
-326 RKNFH
+326 RRNFH
-331 GCFENIYYNGVNI
+331 GCFENIYYNGVSI

-349 RHKSQIYFVGN
+349 RHRSQISFVGN
-360 MSFSCLEPQVVPVTF
+360 ISFLCLEPQVIPVTF
-375 LSSSSYLALPGTSG
+375 LSSRSYLALPGTSG
-389 QDEVLI
+389 QEEVSI

-404 EGLLLSSKLHQASG
+404 EGLLLSSKVHRSSG

-430 ISLHKP
+430 INLHKP
-436 GKALSDIT
+436 GKTLSDIS

-452 QWHSVSFSAKWNRI
+452 QWHSVFFSAKRNRI
-466 TVIVDNDVTSSAH
+466 SLIVDNDMTSSVH
-479 AYTPLQIYS
+479 ASISLQIYS
-488 GNDFYFGGCPNSG
+488 ADTFYFGAPGFMFLSGCPNSG
-501 NISECYTSFGGF
+501 NNSECKTSFGGF

-527 DMISV
+527 DMNSV
-532 QQNVFGNFSDLQI
+532 QKNIFGNFSNLQI

-556 NYCEHGGECSQS
+556 NYCEHGGECSQT
-568 WNNFYCDCDNTGYKG
+568 WNSFYCNCTNTGYKG

-626 MTDTTWTI
+626 MTDG
-634 IQHNN
+634 
-639 TNLTRVKSA
+639 L
-648 NRENPHTV
+648 
-656 FFKYSASLD
+656 
-665 QLQATI
+665 
-671 NHAEHCEQEL
+671 
-681 AYHCKK
+681 
-687 SRLLDKPDGMPL
+687 PL

-714 GSLPAV
+714 GSSPTV
-720 QKCACGLEGSCIDS
+720 QKCACGIEGSCIES
-734 QHYCNCDADRDEW
+734 QHYCNCDADRNEW

-779 KLGPLLC
+779 RLGPLLC
-786 HGDRTFWNSA
+786 RGDRAFWNSA

-807 PTFHGELSA
+807 PTLHGELSA

-881 AERNIKEAS
+881 AERNIKDAS

-895 LPQRSCGAP
+895 LPQKFHAAP

-969 CHNGGKCRE
+969 CHNGGKCKE

-984 CDCTFSAYA
+984 CDCSFSAYA

-1002 AYFGTGT
+1002 AYFGTGS
-1009 SVTYN
+1009 SVIYN
-1014 FQEYYTLAKNSSSHA
+1014 FQEYYTFTKNSSSHA

-1035 MTLNREEITFAF
+1035 MTLSRETITLAF

-1054 LLLYVSSFYQ
+1054 LLLYVSSFYK

-1082 LDSHQDPDVFSINT
+1082 LDSHQDPDVFTTNFKS
-1096 KNMADGQLQHVKIN
+1096 MADGQLHHVKID

-1115 LFVEVN
+1115 LLVEVN

-1140 SLTLGKI
+1140 SLILGKI
-1147 LENSDVEEETMKAN
+1147 LENSDVDEETMKAS

-1173 FSHIASLK
+1173 FNHIAPLK
-1181 AALHHSSSAPVIVKG
+1181 SALHHGSSAPIIVKG
-1196 RFTESNCGTLTG
+1196 RFTESSCGTLTG
-1208 ADSTS
+1208 TDSTL

-1228 EGELASTIR
+1228 EGEPLNNASR
-1237 SDSAIIGGVIAV
+1237 NDSAIIGGVIAV
-1249 VIFILALA
+1249 VIFIVLCITAIA
-1257 SMAHSHTIY
+1257 IRIY
-1266 KKKGIYSK
+1266 KKKSIYSK
-1274 NEAKGSEN
+1274 NETKGSEN

-1287 SALKSEVSIQT
+1287 SALKSELSTQ
-1298 LQQMNEIKRNTL
+1298 NTASENQKEYFF
-1310 LIGVHDLI
+1310 

>member
-1 MDSVTESFLK
+1 MDSVTEIFLK
-11 LLFLLSVN
+11 LLFLLSLRS
-19 NWHMAVA
+19 WHTAVA
-26 GNKYNCDD
+26 GNKDNCDD

-46 SSSDLSSSHSPGF
+46 SSSELSSSHSPGF

-116 SGQNWKQYR
+116 GGRNWKQYR

-202 SATKDAISL
+202 SALKDVISL

-223 HREGQNGDHTTL
+223 HREGQNGDHITL

-296 HAKGEFNYLDLDYEI
+296 HAKGEFNYLDLDYEL

-326 RKNFH
+326 HRNFH

-360 MSFSCLEPQVVPVTF
+360 ISFSCLEPQVVPVTF

-389 QDEVLI
+389 QDEVFI

-418 GFLLYLSDGKVK
+418 GFLLLLSDGKVK

-452 QWHSVSFSAKWNRI
+452 QWHSVSFSVKRNRI
-466 TVIVDNDVTSSAH
+466 SVIVDNDVTSAH
-479 AYTPLQIYS
+479 ASIPLQIYS
-488 GNDFYFGGCPNSG
+488 GDVFYFGGCPSSG
-501 NISECYTSFGGF
+501 NISECNTSFGGF

-532 QQNVFGNFSDLQI
+532 QQNVFGHFSDLQI

-568 WNNFYCDCDNTGYKG
+568 WNSFYCNCANTGYKG
-583 ATCHYPIYEQSC
+583 ATCHFPIYEQSC

-615 GPLGPFLVYCN
+615 GPLRPFLVYCN

-634 IQHNN
+634 VQHNN

-687 SRLLDKPDGMPL
+687 SRLLDKPDGLPL
-699 SWWIGRTNETQTYWG
+699 SWWIGRTNETHTYWG

-786 HGDRTFWNSA
+786 RGDRTFWNSA

-857 GNGPSEVTVQS
+857 GNGPREVTVQT

-895 LPQRSCGAP
+895 LPQRSHSAP

-984 CDCTFSAYA
+984 CDCTLSAYA

-1009 SVTYN
+1009 SVSYN

-1035 MTLNREEITFAF
+1035 MTLNSEAITFAF

-1054 LLLYVSSFYQ
+1054 LLLYVNSFYK

-1082 LDSHQDPDVFSINT
+1082 LDSHQNPDVFGINI

-1115 LFVEVN
+1115 LFVEIN

-1147 LENSDVEEETMKAN
+1147 LENSDVDEDTMKAN
-1161 SQGFIGCLSSVQ
+1161 SQGFTGCLSSVQ
-1173 FSHIASLK
+1173 FNHIAPLK

-1213 SETTHSFADHSGPID
+1213 SETTHSFA
-1228 EGELASTIR
+1228 
-1237 SDSAIIGGVIAV
+1237 GVIAV
-1249 VIFILALA
+1249 VIFILLCITAIA
-1257 SMAHSHTIY
+1257 IRIY

-1274 NEAKGSEN
+1274 NESKGSEN

-1287 SALKSEVSIQT
+1287 SALKSELSMQNT
-1298 LQQMNEIKRNTL
+1298 ANENQKEYFF
-1310 LIGVHDLI
+1310 

>member
-1 MDSVTESFLK
+1 MDSVTEIFLK
-11 LLFLLSVN
+11 LLALIAVH
-19 NWHMAVA
+19 NWSTLVA
-26 GNKYNCDD
+26 GNTYNCDD

-46 SSSDLSSSHSPGF
+46 SSSELSSSHSPGF
-59 ARLNRREGAGGWSP
+59 ARLNRRDGAGGWSP

-116 SGQNWKQYR
+116 SGRNWKQYR

-202 SATKDAISL
+202 SALKDVISL

-223 HREGQNGDHTTL
+223 HREGQNGDHITL
-235 ELIKG
+235 ELTKG
-240 KLSLLINLG
+240 KLSLLVNLG
-249 DTKTHPSNAQ
+249 DAKTHSSNAQ

-296 HAKGEFNYLDLDYEI
+296 HAKGEFNYLDFDYEL
-311 SFGGIPVPGKSGTLS
+311 SFGGIPAPGKSGTLS

-331 GCFENIYYNGVNI
+331 GCFENIYCNGVNI
-344 IDLAR
+344 IDLAK

-360 MSFSCLEPQVVPVTF
+360 MSFSCLEPPMVPVTF
-375 LSSSSYLALPGTSG
+375 LSSSSYLALPGNSG
-389 QDEVLI
+389 QDEVSI

-404 EGLLLSSKLHQASG
+404 EGLLLFTKLHQASG
-418 GFLLYLSDGKVK
+418 GLLLSLSDGKVK
-430 ISLHKP
+430 MSLYKA
-436 GKALSDIT
+436 GKALNDIT

-452 QWHSVSFSAKWNRI
+452 QWHSVSFSAKRNRI
-466 TVIVDNDVTSSAH
+466 SVIVDSDVTLSAH
-479 AYTPLQIYS
+479 ASIPLQIYS
-488 GNDFYFGGCPNSG
+488 GDAFYFGGCG
-501 NISECYTSFGGF
+501 NNTECNNSFGGF
-513 QGCMRLISI
+513 QGCMQLISV

-550 IDRCLP
+550 TDRCLP

-568 WNNFYCDCDNTGYKG
+568 WNSFYCSCANTGYKG
-583 ATCHYPIYEQSC
+583 ATCHYSIYEQSC

-634 IQHNN
+634 IHHNN

-687 SRLLDKPDGMPL
+687 SRLLDKQDGMPL

-714 GSLPAV
+714 GSLPAI

-734 QHYCNCDADRDEW
+734 QHYCNCDADRNEW

-765 VITDTDRPN
+765 VIADTDRPN

-786 HGDRTFWNSA
+786 RGDRTFWNSA

-801 TSYLHF
+801 ASYLHF

-825 ASSGVFLE
+825 ASSGMFLE

-857 GNGPSEVTVQS
+857 GNGPSEVIVQS

-895 LPQRSCGAP
+895 LPQRSHAAP
-904 PDGHIRLQLNSQLF
+904 PVGHIRLQLNSQLF

-931 CIRSLQLNGMALDL
+931 CIRSLQLNGIALDL

-969 CHNGGKCRE
+969 CQNGGKCRE

-984 CDCTFSAYA
+984 CDCSFSAYS

-1035 MTLNREEITFAF
+1035 MTLNREAITFTF

-1054 LLLYVSSFYQ
+1054 LLLYVSSFYK

-1069 ILTRNGSLQIRYK
+1069 ILTKNGSLQIRYK
-1082 LDSHQDPDVFSINT
+1082 LDSHQDPDVFSINF
-1096 KNMADGQLQHVKIN
+1096 KNLADGQLQHVKIN

-1147 LENSDVEEETMKAN
+1147 LENSDVDEETMKAN

-1173 FSHIASLK
+1173 FNHIAPLK
-1181 AALHHSSSAPVIVKG
+1181 AALHHSGSAPIIVKG

-1228 EGELASTIR
+1228 EGEPLANAIR

-1249 VIFILALA
+1249 VIFILLCITAIA
-1257 SMAHSHTIY
+1257 IRIY
-1266 KKKGIYSK
+1266 KKKSIYSK

-1287 SALKSEVSIQT
+1287 SALKSELSMQNT
-1298 LQQMNEIKRNTL
+1298 ANENQKEYFF
-1310 LIGVHDLI
+1310 

>member
-1 MDSVTESFLK
+1 MDSVTEIFLK
-11 LLFLLSVN
+11 LLFLLSLH
-19 NWHMAVA
+19 NWHTAVA
-26 GNKYNCDD
+26 GNKDNCDD

-46 SSSDLSSSHSPGF
+46 SSSELSSSHSPGF

-116 SGQNWKQYR
+116 GGRNWKQYR

-202 SATKDAISL
+202 SALKDVISL

-223 HREGQNGDHTTL
+223 HREGQNGDHITL

-249 DTKTHPSNAQ
+249 DTKSHPSNAQ

-296 HAKGEFNYLDLDYEI
+296 HAKGEFNYLDLDYEL

-326 RKNFH
+326 HRNFH

-389 QDEVLI
+389 QDEVFI

-418 GFLLYLSDGKVK
+418 GFLLHLSDGKVK

-452 QWHSVSFSAKWNRI
+452 QWHSVSFSGKRNRI
-466 TVIVDNDVTSSAH
+466 SVIVDNDVTSSAH
-479 AYTPLQIYS
+479 ASIPLQIYS
-488 GNDFYFGGCPNSG
+488 GDAFYFGGCPSSG
-501 NISECYTSFGGF
+501 NISECNTSFGGF

-568 WNNFYCDCDNTGYKG
+568 WNSFYCNCANTGYKG
-583 ATCHYPIYEQSC
+583 ATCHFPIYEQSC

-615 GPLGPFLVYCN
+615 GPLRPFLVYCN

-634 IQHNN
+634 VQHNN

-687 SRLLDKPDGMPL
+687 SRLLDKPDGLPL

-786 HGDRTFWNSA
+786 RGDRTFWNSA

-857 GNGPSEVTVQS
+857 GNGPREVTVQS

-895 LPQRSCGAP
+895 LPQRSHSAP

-969 CHNGGKCRE
+969 CDNGGKCRE

-1035 MTLNREEITFAF
+1035 MTLNSEAITFAF

-1054 LLLYVSSFYQ
+1054 LLLYVNSFYK

-1069 ILTRNGSLQIRYK
+1069 ILTGNGSLQIRYK
-1082 LDSHQDPDVFSINT
+1082 LDSHQNPDVFSINI

-1147 LENSDVEEETMKAN
+1147 LENSDVDEETMKAN
-1161 SQGFIGCLSSVQ
+1161 SQGFTGCLSSVQ
-1173 FSHIASLK
+1173 FNHIAPLK

-1213 SETTHSFADHSGPID
+1213 SETTHSFA
-1228 EGELASTIR
+1228 
-1237 SDSAIIGGVIAV
+1237 GVIAV
-1249 VIFILALA
+1249 VIFILLCITAIA
-1257 SMAHSHTIY
+1257 IRIY

-1274 NEAKGSEN
+1274 NESKGSEN

-1287 SALKSEVSIQT
+1287 SALKSELSMQNT
-1298 LQQMNEIKRNTL
+1298 ANENQKEYFF
-1310 LIGVHDLI
+1310 